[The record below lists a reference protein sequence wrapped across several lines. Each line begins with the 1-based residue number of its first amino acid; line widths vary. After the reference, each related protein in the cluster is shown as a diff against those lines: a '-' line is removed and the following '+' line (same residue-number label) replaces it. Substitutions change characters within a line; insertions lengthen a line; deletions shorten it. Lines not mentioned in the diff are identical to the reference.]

1 MLDQTLANSET
12 NIQPDDILCALLVVA
27 ETKRPTQRLTFRGH
41 DSELQDV
48 FHKLVA
54 QVDGKLLGRFVFSDR
69 GPIPYS
75 PILNQSI
82 STLQLAGLIG
92 RENPDYAQVFLQ
104 SAASTYYE
112 EVLKKRFSTEELI
125 EIDRAADVFLENITV
140 V

>member
-1 MLDQTLANSET
+1 MLDQTLGDSKT
-12 NIQPDDILCALLVVA
+12 NVQPDDILCALLVMA
-27 ETKRPTQRLTFRGH
+27 QTKRRVQRLTFRGH

-48 FHKLVA
+48 FHKLVT
-54 QVDGKLLGRFVFSDR
+54 QVAGKLLGRFVFSTR

-104 SAASTYYE
+104 PAASKYFE
-112 EVLKKRFSTEELI
+112 EVLKERFSLEELS
-125 EIDRAADVFLENITV
+125 EIDRAADVFLDNITAV
-140 V
+140 